1 MMFTLWTGPKEAR
14 IAAKMVLGFYL
25 ESMLLLELLW
35 ELSWAPLGALW
46 GPIWGSERALKMFW
60 GHLGPT

>member
-1 MMFTLWTGPKEAR
+1 MFTLWGCPKEAR
-14 IAAKMVLGFYL
+14 IAANMVLGLYL

-35 ELSWAPLGALW
+35 ELSWAPLGALR
-46 GPIWGSERALKMFW
+46 GPIWGAERALKMFW